1 MEHKHWHAHY
11 DHNVP
16 TTIRYPRSPAQNLF
30 QFAVGTHPDKP
41 CTNFY
46 GTELTF
52 WQIRVPML
60 HLTNALGKLGVKKGE
75 RVGLHLPTCSILIS
89 NRF

>member
-41 CTNFY
+41 YTNFY
-46 GTELTF
+46 GTECMFLNGF
-52 WQIRVPML
+52 GQIMTKAKR
-60 HLTNALGKLGVKKGE
+60 
-75 RVGLHLPTCSILIS
+75 
-89 NRF
+89 